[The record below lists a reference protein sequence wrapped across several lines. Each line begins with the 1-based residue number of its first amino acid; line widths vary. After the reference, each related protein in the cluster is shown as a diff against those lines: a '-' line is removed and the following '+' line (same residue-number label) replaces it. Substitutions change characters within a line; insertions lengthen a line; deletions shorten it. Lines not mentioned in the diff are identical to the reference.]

1 MEKIAFK
8 YKRGIRVDYD
18 RQGYIFFLCRRFRTL
33 PQEKRDRIR
42 ALCRS
47 AGGEYAQALFR
58 FVTTSERASKI
69 CMEEYISEATL
80 YRYVKRFYEAFPED
94 L

>member
-1 MEKIAFK
+1 MAFK
-8 YKRGIRVDYD
+8 YKRGIKVSYD

-33 PQEKRDRIR
+33 PKDKKDAIR
-42 ALCRS
+42 ALCQKT
-47 AGGEYAQALFR
+47 GGPYARALLR
-58 FVTTSERASKI
+58 FLTTADRATKI

-80 YRYVKRFYEAFPED
+80 YRAVKRFYESFPDD